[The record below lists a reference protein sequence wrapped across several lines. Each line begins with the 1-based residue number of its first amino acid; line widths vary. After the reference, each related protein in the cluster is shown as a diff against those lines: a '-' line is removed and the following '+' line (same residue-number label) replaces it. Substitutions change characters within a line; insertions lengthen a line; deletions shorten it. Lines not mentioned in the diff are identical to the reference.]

1 MATVRSEAWMYMR
14 RTRSPSAADSGAPTS
29 MEWIISGR
37 SLSLSLVFLAVDE
50 FLIGARAL
58 KLRRKNEMHYIEG
71 RVESLRD
78 SVAKGKGGAQVST
91 HSFTRLS
98 CLLLLLLLV
107 LFRVRGG
114 KEVVGSIGGIT
125 SLSGI
130 SCVSRAKLCVQF
142 RWKRRMKSKVGRVV
156 RQDGAPV
163 A

>member
-1 MATVRSEAWMYMR
+1 MLSSGGLGDGNCAVRGVNVYATYEESFSRGFRSSYKHGMNYIR
-14 RTRSPSAADSGAPTS
+14 PLSL
-29 MEWIISGR
+29 

-142 RWKRRMKSKVGRVV
+142 R
-156 RQDGAPV
+156 
-163 A
+163 